1 MTRACVG
8 VSFCVCLAATAA
20 VYAQGHPAAEAAQ
33 RMQVPPGLEVRLV
46 ASEPLVRQPVCIEF
60 DDRGRLWAIQY
71 LQYPNPAGL
80 TRTKVDRFSRTEY
93 DRLPEPPPKG
103 PVGADRITILE
114 DTDGDG
120 VADKG
125 HDFVA
130 GLNLTSGL
138 AFGYGGVFVLQTPYL
153 LFYPDRNRDDV
164 PDADPEVLLTGFG
177 MDDAHSVANSL
188 TWGPDGWLY
197 GCQGSTV
204 TARIRGIEFQQ
215 GVWRYHPL
223 SHEFELYCEGGGNS
237 WGLDF
242 DRHGRLLYST
252 NHGGYRLLHGL
263 PGAYYWK
270 SFGKHGPLHN
280 PFAFGYFDH
289 APHRDFRGG
298 HVTVGGIVY
307 RGDGLPA
314 MFRDTYISADLLGHG
329 MHWNEIQPRGSTV
342 ATAHAGDFLI
352 AHDTW
357 FAPSDVTT
365 GPDGAVYVCDWHDS
379 RTAHPDPD
387 AEWDRSNGRIY
398 RIAMKSTPLAP
409 ALRGEGP
416 GVRGSSKDTMA
427 MASRPSDLRTQST
440 ASLIA
445 LHSHL
450 NDWFVRRARRI
461 LTERRDPEAILP
473 LRTMVA
479 SAMTPQLR
487 LEALWT
493 LACCGGL
500 TDRLAIELLHDGDPF
515 LRRATVQLLGDA
527 QPISAQIVRALMDLA
542 PIEPDVA
549 VRAQLACT
557 ARRLPSVAAI
567 QLVQRLAARNEDQ
580 ADPFAPLLLWWAIE
594 QHADTERAAI
604 VEWLCDS
611 TASTHQIVRQTILP
625 RFLRRSAAVGDVPSL
640 KAVAQILNATRDR
653 AAQLP
658 LLASIEQGWQERRA
672 NGPIPEEFTESVRVL
687 WREDASDEAL
697 LRLAM
702 RLHFSAA
709 RQRVS
714 ELLSDRRASEADRK
728 MSIGIMADLG
738 SDADAQLLT
747 KLVLDEQEPAGVR
760 LAAIDAVQRF
770 ALPDVGDVLLKV
782 YPSSKPPLKERL
794 QSALLGRPEWGT
806 RFLDEFEAKRLP
818 VTDLTAERWQ
828 GIVNRLDPES
838 RGKISRLW
846 GRVSPPTPEERLAE
860 VRRLNNDLRA
870 GTGSAEK
877 GHPLFTQHCATCH
890 RLHGEGYAVGP
901 DLTHANRA
909 DRDYLLVQLVDPNAI
924 IRKEYVTYIAAT
936 KDGRVLTGLLVEQNA
951 GGVTLLAAKAEKLM
965 IAASN
970 LDELRE
976 SDASLMPENVLKKL
990 TPQELRDL
998 FAFLQSAAPKT
1009 ENSR

>member
-1 MTRACVG
+1 MTRACAS
-8 VSFCVCLAATAA
+8 VSLCLCLAATAA
-20 VYAQGHPAAEAAQ
+20 LQAQGHPPAEAAR

-80 TRTKVDRFSRTEY
+80 TRTRVDRFSRTEY

-114 DTDGDG
+114 DNDGDG
-120 VADKG
+120 VADRG
-125 HDFVA
+125 RDFVA

-153 LFYPDRNRDDV
+153 LFYPDRDRDDI

-215 GVWRYHPL
+215 GVWRYHPFTR
-223 SHEFELYCEGGGNS
+223 EFELYCEGGGNS

-314 MFRDTYISADLLGHG
+314 PFRDTYISADLFGHG

-352 AHDTW
+352 SNDTW

-365 GPDGAVYVCDWHDS
+365 GPDGSVYVCDWHDS

-398 RIAMKSTPLAP
+398 RIAMSGRTTP
-409 ALRGEGP
+409 RI
-416 GVRGSSKDTMA
+416 D
-427 MASRPSDLRTQST
+427 DLRTQST
-440 ASLIA
+440 AGLIA
-445 LHSHL
+445 LHSHS
-450 NDWFVRRARRI
+450 NDWFVRRARRM

-479 SAMTPQLR
+479 TSTQPQLR

-493 LACCGGL
+493 LASCGGL
-500 TDRLAIELLHDGDPF
+500 TDRLAIELLRDADPF
-515 LRRATVQLLGDA
+515 LRRATVQLLSDER
-527 QPISAQIVRALMDLA
+527 PVSAQIVRALMNLA
-542 PIEPDVA
+542 PTETDVA

-557 ARRLPSVAAI
+557 ARRLSSATAI
-567 QLVQRLAARNEDQ
+567 QLAQRLAARNEDH
-580 ADPFAPLLLWWAIE
+580 ADPFVPLLLWWAVE
-594 QHADTERAAI
+594 QHADVERAAI

-611 TASTHQIVRQTILP
+611 TTSTQQIVGQTILP
-625 RFLRRSAAVGDVPSL
+625 RFVRRSVSVGDTASL

-672 NGPIPEEFTESVRVL
+672 IGPTPDNSIPDEFTESVRLL
-687 WREDASDEAL
+687 WRDDAREEAL
-697 LRLAM
+697 LRLAL
-702 RLHFSAA
+702 RLNFPTA

-714 ELLSDRRASEADRK
+714 ELASDRRASEADRK
-728 MSIGIMADLG
+728 TGIGILADLG
-738 SDADAQLLT
+738 TDADARLLM
-747 KLVLDEQEPAGVR
+747 KFVLDEQEPAGVR

-770 ALPDVGDVLLKV
+770 ALTDVCEALLKV
-782 YPSSKPPLKERL
+782 YPSSKPPLKDRL
-794 QSALLGRPEWGT
+794 QSALLSRPEWGT
-806 RFLDEFEAKRLP
+806 RFLAEFDAKRLP

-828 GIVNRLDPES
+828 GIVNRLDPEA

-870 GTGSAEK
+870 GTGSAEQ
-877 GHPLFTQHCATCH
+877 GCPLFTQHCATCH
-890 RLHGEGYAVGP
+890 RLHGEGHAVGP
-901 DLTHANRA
+901 DLTHANRG

-924 IRKEYVTYIAAT
+924 IRKEFVTYIVAT

-951 GGVTLLAAKAEKLM
+951 GGVTLLAAKAEKLT

-976 SDASLMPENVLKKL
+976 SEASLMPENMLKKL

>member
-1 MTRACVG
+1 MSRAFSCI
-8 VSFCVCLAATAA
+8 SFVACLATAA
-20 VYAQGHPAAEAAQ
+20 TLYAQGYPPAESAR
-33 RMQVPPGLEVRLV
+33 RMQVPPNLEVRLI
-46 ASEPLVRQPVCIEF
+46 ASEPLIRQPVCIEF

-120 VADKG
+120 VADRDR
-125 HDFVA
+125 DFVA

-138 AFGYGGVFVLQTPYL
+138 AFGNGGVFVLQTPYL
-153 LFYPDRNRDDV
+153 LFYPDRDRDDV

-177 MDDAHSVANSL
+177 MEDAHSVANSM

-204 TARIRGIEFQQ
+204 TAHIRGIEFQQ
-215 GVWRYHPL
+215 GVWRYHPV
-223 SHEFELYCEGGGNS
+223 SREFELYCEGGGNS

-263 PGAYYWK
+263 PGASYWK

-289 APHRDFRGG
+289 APHKDFRGG

-307 RGDGLPA
+307 RGDGLPVT
-314 MFRDTYISADLLGHG
+314 FRDTYISADLLGHG

-352 AHDTW
+352 SNDTW

-398 RIAMKSTPLAP
+398 RIAKTGQTTPRMDDLSTQ
-409 ALRGEGP
+409 
-416 GVRGSSKDTMA
+416 T
-427 MASRPSDLRTQST
+427 T
-440 ASLIA
+440 ANLIA
-445 LHSHL
+445 LHSHP
-450 NDWFVRRARRI
+450 NDWFVRRARRV
-461 LTERRDPEAILP
+461 LAERQDPEAVQP
-473 LRTMVA
+473 LHTLVTT
-479 SAMTPQLR
+479 STLPQLR

-493 LACCGGL
+493 LASCGGL
-500 TDRLAIELLHDGDPF
+500 TDRLALDLLRDADPF
-515 LRRATVQLLGDA
+515 LRRALVQLLGDQRTVSTQVIHA
-527 QPISAQIVRALMDLA
+527 MMDIA
-542 PIEPDVA
+542 ITEPDVT

-557 ARRLPSVAAI
+557 ARRLPSASAI
-567 QLVQRLAARNEDQ
+567 SLAKRLASRNEDQ
-580 ADPFAPLLLWWAIE
+580 TDPFVPLLLWWAVE
-594 QHADTERAAI
+594 QHADAEREAI
-604 VEWLCDS
+604 VEWLCEPATVIQPIS
-611 TASTHQIVRQTILP
+611 QRTILP
-625 RFLRRSAAVGDVPSL
+625 RFLKRSAAVSDASSL
-640 KAVAQILNATRDR
+640 KAVAQILRVTPDPAT
-653 AAQLP
+653 QLS
-658 LLASIEQGWQERRA
+658 LLASIEQGFQERRA
-672 NGPIPEEFTESVRVL
+672 NDPIPDELTESVRLL
-687 WREDASDEAL
+687 WREDTRDEAL

-702 RLHFSAA
+702 RLDIPNA

-714 ELLSDRRASEADRK
+714 ELILDRQASEAERR
-728 MSIGIMADLG
+728 MGIGIFSDLG
-738 SDADAQLLT
+738 RNADVRLLT
-747 KLVLDEQEPAGVR
+747 ALVLDELESTEIR
-760 LAAIDAVQRF
+760 LAAIDAVARF
-770 ALPDVGDVLLKV
+770 ARSDVCDALLKI
-782 YPSSKPPLKERL
+782 YPSSNPPLRDRL
-794 QSALLGRPEWGT
+794 QSALLSRPEWAT
-806 RFLDEFEAKRLP
+806 RFLAEFDAKLLP

-828 GIVNRLDPES
+828 GIVQRLDLES
-838 RGKISRLW
+838 RSTISRLW

-870 GTGSAEK
+870 EIGNSEK
-877 GHPLFTQHCATCH
+877 GHLLFTQHCATCH
-890 RLHGEGYAVGP
+890 RLHGEGQAVGP
-901 DLTHANRA
+901 DLTHANRS

-924 IRKEYVTYIAAT
+924 IRKEFVTYIAAT
-936 KDGRVLTGLLVEQNA
+936 KDGRILTGLLVEQNA
-951 GGVTLLAAKAEKLM
+951 GGVTLLAAKAETLT

-976 SDASLMPENVLKKL
+976 SEASLMPENVLKKL

-998 FAFLQSAAPKT
+998 FAFLQSAAPAGK
-1009 ENSR
+1009 NQSAAVP

>member
-1 MTRACVG
+1 
-8 VSFCVCLAATAA
+8 
-20 VYAQGHPAAEAAQ
+20 
-33 RMQVPPGLEVRLV
+33 MQVPAGLEVWLV

-80 TRTKVDRFSRTEY
+80 ARTKVDRFSRTEY

-120 VADKG
+120 VADRG
-125 HDFVA
+125 RDFVA

-164 PDADPEVLLTGFG
+164 PDADPDVLLTGFG

-215 GVWRYHPL
+215 GVWRYHPFT
-223 SHEFELYCEGGGNS
+223 HEFELYCEGGGNS

-314 MFRDTYISADLLGHG
+314 PFRDTYISADLLGHG

-352 AHDTW
+352 SNDTW

-398 RIAMKSTPLAP
+398 RIAMPGRTTP
-409 ALRGEGP
+409 R
-416 GVRGSSKDTMA
+416 VD
-427 MASRPSDLRTQST
+427 DLRTQST

-445 LHSHL
+445 LHSHS
-450 NDWFVRRARRI
+450 NDWFVRRARRM

-479 SAMTPQLR
+479 ASTQPQLR

-493 LACCGGL
+493 LASCGGL
-500 TDRLAIELLHDGDPF
+500 TDRLAIELLQDADPF
-515 LRRATVQLLGDA
+515 LRRATVQLLGDERPVSS
-527 QPISAQIVRALMDLA
+527 QVVRALMDLA
-542 PIEPDVA
+542 PTEPDVV

-557 ARRLPSVAAI
+557 ARRLPPAAAI
-567 QLVQRLAARNEDQ
+567 QLAQRLAARNEDQ
-580 ADPFAPLLLWWAIE
+580 VDPFVPLLLWWAVE
-594 QHADTERAAI
+594 QHADVERAAL
-604 VEWLCDS
+604 VEWLCEPTTS
-611 TASTHQIVRQTILP
+611 TQPIVQQTILP
-625 RFLRRSAAVGDVPSL
+625 RFLRRSSAVGDAASL
-640 KAVAQILNATRDR
+640 KAVAQILNAVRDR

-658 LLASIEQGWQERRA
+658 LLANIEQGWQERRA
-672 NGPIPEEFTESVRVL
+672 NGPIPDEFTEFVRVL
-687 WREDASDEAL
+687 WREDAREEAL
-697 LRLAM
+697 LRLAL
-702 RLHFSAA
+702 RLHFPAA

-714 ELLSDRRASEADRK
+714 ELVSDRRASEADRK
-728 MSIGIMADLG
+728 MGIGILADLG
-738 SDADAQLLT
+738 TDTDAQLLT

-770 ALPDVGDVLLKV
+770 ALSDVGDALLKV
-782 YPSSKPPLKERL
+782 YPSGQPPLKDRL
-794 QSALLGRPEWGT
+794 QSALLSRPEWGT
-806 RFLDEFEAKRLP
+806 RFLAEFDAKRLP

-828 GIVNRLDPES
+828 GIVNRLAPEARS
-838 RGKISRLW
+838 KISRLW

-870 GTGSAEK
+870 EPGNAAK

-890 RLHGEGYAVGP
+890 RLHGEGHAVGP
-901 DLTHANRA
+901 DLTHANRG

-924 IRKEYVTYIAAT
+924 IRKEYVTYIATT

-990 TPQELRDL
+990 TPQGNAVKDFFIPLASKMLRR
-998 FAFLQSAAPKT
+998 FLGKHRMLQESLIVMVLRIC
-1009 ENSR
+1009 ECS

>member
-1 MTRACVG
+1 
-8 VSFCVCLAATAA
+8 
-20 VYAQGHPAAEAAQ
+20 
-33 RMQVPPGLEVRLV
+33 MQVPPGLEVRLI
-46 ASEPLVRQPVCIEF
+46 ASEPLIRQPVCIEF

-120 VADKG
+120 VADRG
-125 HDFVA
+125 RDFVA

-153 LFYPDRNRDDV
+153 LFYPDRDRDDV
-164 PDADPEVLLTGFG
+164 PDADPDVLLTGFG

-242 DRHGRLLYST
+242 DRHVRLLYST

-289 APHRDFRGG
+289 APHEDFRGG

-314 MFRDTYISADLLGHG
+314 SFRDSYISADLLGHG

-352 AHDTW
+352 SHDTW

-387 AEWDRSNGRIY
+387 AKWDRSNGRIY
-398 RIAMKSTPLAP
+398 RIAM
-409 ALRGEGP
+409 RGFA
-416 GVRGSSKDTMA
+416 T
-427 MASRPSDLRTQST
+427 SRFDDLRTQST
-440 ASLIA
+440 VSLIA

-450 NDWFVRRARRI
+450 NDWFVRRARRM

-473 LRTMVA
+473 LSTMVA
-479 SAMTPQLR
+479 TSTQPQLR

-493 LACCGGL
+493 LASCGGL
-500 TDRLAIELLHDGDPF
+500 TDGLAMELLRDADPF
-515 LRRATVQLLGDA
+515 LRRATVQLSGDERR
-527 QPISAQIVRALMDLA
+527 ISTQVVHAMMDIA
-542 PIEPDVA
+542 PTEPDVT

-557 ARRLPSVAAI
+557 ARRLPSHAAI
-567 QLVQRLAARNEDQ
+567 QLAKRLAGRNEDQ
-580 ADPFAPLLLWWAIE
+580 SDPFLPLLLWWAVE
-594 QHADTERAAI
+594 QHADAEREAI
-604 VEWLCDS
+604 VEWLCERTLS
-611 TASTHQIVRQTILP
+611 NQPIAQQTILP
-625 RFLRRSAAVGDVPSL
+625 RFLRRSASVGDAPSL
-640 KAVAQILNATRDR
+640 RAIAQILK
-653 AAQLP
+653 AAPDQAVQLP
-658 LLASIEQGWQERRA
+658 LLASIEQGWQERLA
-672 NGPIPEEFTESVRVL
+672 NGPIPDEFTESVRLL
-687 WREDASDEAL
+687 WREDAREESL

-702 RLHFSAA
+702 RLNFPAA

-714 ELLSDRRASEADRK
+714 ELVFDRRASEADRK
-728 MSIGIMADLG
+728 TWIAILADLG
-738 SDADAQLLT
+738 SDTDARLLT
-747 KLVLDEQEPAGVR
+747 TLVLDEQESADVR

-770 ALPDVGDVLLKV
+770 ALSDVCDALLEI
-782 YPSSKPPLKERL
+782 YPSSKEPFKERL
-794 QSALLGRPEWGT
+794 QSALLSRPEWAT
-806 RFLDEFEAKRLP
+806 RFLTEFDSKRLP
-818 VTDLTAERWQ
+818 VTDLTAEHWQ
-828 GIVNRLDPES
+828 RIVERLDSQS
-838 RGKISRLW
+838 RSTISRLW

-870 GTGSAEK
+870 EDGNAEK

-890 RLHGEGYAVGP
+890 RLHGEGQAVGP
-901 DLTHANRA
+901 DLTHANRG

-924 IRKEYVTYIAAT
+924 IRREYVTYIAAT

-951 GGVTLLAAKAEKLM
+951 GGVTLLAAKAEKVT

-976 SDASLMPENVLKKL
+976 SEASLMPENVLKTL

-998 FAFLQSAAPKT
+998 FAFLQSAAPIKK
-1009 ENSR
+1009 

>member
-1 MTRACVG
+1 
-8 VSFCVCLAATAA
+8 
-20 VYAQGHPAAEAAQ
+20 
-33 RMQVPPGLEVRLV
+33 MQVPPGLEVRLV

-80 TRTKVDRFSRTEY
+80 TRTRVDRFSRTEY

-120 VADKG
+120 VADRG
-125 HDFVA
+125 RDFVA

-153 LFYPDRNRDDV
+153 LFYPDRDRDDV
-164 PDADPEVLLTGFG
+164 PDADPDVLLTGFG

-223 SHEFELYCEGGGNS
+223 TREFELYCEGGGNS

-314 MFRDTYISADLLGHG
+314 PFRDTYISADLLGHG
-329 MHWNEIQPRGSTV
+329 MHWNEIQPRGSTI

-352 AHDTW
+352 SNDTW

-398 RIAMKSTPLAP
+398 RIAM
-409 ALRGEGP
+409 P
-416 GVRGSSKDTMA
+416 GRAVPRFD
-427 MASRPSDLRTQST
+427 DLRTQST
-440 ASLIA
+440 SSLIA
-445 LHSHL
+445 LHSHS
-450 NDWFVRRARRI
+450 NDWFVRRARRM
-461 LTERRDPEAILP
+461 LTERRDSEAILP
-473 LRTMVA
+473 LRSMVA
-479 SAMTPQLR
+479 TSTQPQLR

-493 LACCGGL
+493 LASCGGL
-500 TDRLAIELLHDGDPF
+500 TDRLAIELLRDADPF
-515 LRRATVQLLGDA
+515 LRRATVQLLGDER
-527 QPISAQIVRALMDLA
+527 PVSAQIVRALMDLA
-542 PIEPDVA
+542 PTDPDVA

-557 ARRLPSVAAI
+557 ARRLPSAAAI
-567 QLVQRLAARNEDQ
+567 QLAQRLAARNEDQ
-580 ADPFAPLLLWWAIE
+580 SDPFVPMLLWWAIE
-594 QHADTERAAI
+594 QHADVERAAI
-604 VEWLCDS
+604 VEWLCDPATS
-611 TASTHQIVRQTILP
+611 TQPIVSQAILP
-625 RFLRRSAAVGDVPSL
+625 RFLKRSAAVGDAPSL
-640 KAVAQILNATRDR
+640 KAVAQILNTARDR

-658 LLASIEQGWQERRA
+658 FLTSIEQGWQERRT
-672 NGPIPEEFTESVRVL
+672 NGPIPKEFTESMRPL
-687 WREDASDEAL
+687 WHEDARDDAL

-702 RLHFSAA
+702 RLNFPTA

-714 ELLSDRRASEADRK
+714 ELVSDRRASEADRK
-728 MSIGIMADLG
+728 TWIGILADLG
-738 SDADAQLLT
+738 SDTDAQLLT

-770 ALPDVGDVLLKV
+770 ALPDVSDALLKI
-782 YPSSKPPLKERL
+782 YPSSKPPLKDRL
-794 QSALLGRPEWGT
+794 QTALLSRPEWGT
-806 RFLDEFEAKRLP
+806 RFLAEFDAKRLP
-818 VTDLTAERWQ
+818 VADLTAERWQ
-828 GIVNRLDPES
+828 GIVNRLAPEA
-838 RGKISRLW
+838 RDKISRLW

-870 GTGSAEK
+870 EPGNAAK

-890 RLHGEGYAVGP
+890 RLHGEGHAVGP
-901 DLTHANRA
+901 DLTHANRG

-951 GGVTLLAAKAEKLM
+951 GGVTLLAAKAEKLTV
-965 IAASN
+965 AASN

-1009 ENSR
+1009 ENSK

>member
-1 MTRACVG
+1 MTRVCAG
-8 VSFCVCLAATAA
+8 VSLCLCLAATA
-20 VYAQGHPAAEAAQ
+20 VLQAQGHAPAEAAR
-33 RMQVPPGLEVRLV
+33 RMQVPVGLEVRLV

-120 VADKG
+120 VADRG
-125 HDFVA
+125 RDFVA

-223 SHEFELYCEGGGNS
+223 THEFELYCEGGGNS

-314 MFRDTYISADLLGHG
+314 TFRDTYISADLLGHG

-352 AHDTW
+352 SHDTW

-398 RIAMKSTPLAP
+398 RIAMPGRAAP
-409 ALRGEGP
+409 RI
-416 GVRGSSKDTMA
+416 D
-427 MASRPSDLRTQST
+427 DLRTQST

-445 LHSHL
+445 LHSHS
-450 NDWFVRRARRI
+450 NDWFVRRARRM

-473 LRTMVA
+473 LRTMVET
-479 SAMTPQLR
+479 SPQPQLR

-493 LACCGGL
+493 LASCGGL
-500 TDRLAIELLHDGDPF
+500 TDRLAIELLRDADPF

-527 QPISAQIVRALMDLA
+527 RPISAQIVRALMDLA
-542 PIEPDVA
+542 PTEPDVV

-557 ARRLPSVAAI
+557 ARRLPSAAAI
-567 QLVQRLAARNEDQ
+567 QLAQRLAARNEDQ
-580 ADPFAPLLLWWAIE
+580 ADPFVPLLLWWAVE
-594 QHADTERAAI
+594 QHADVERAAI
-604 VEWLCDS
+604 VEWLCEPTTS
-611 TASTHQIVRQTILP
+611 TKMIVRQTILP
-625 RFLRRSAAVGDVPSL
+625 RFLRRSAAVGDASSL
-640 KAVAQILNATRDR
+640 KAVAQILNAARDR
-653 AAQLP
+653 TAQLP

-672 NGPIPEEFTESVRVL
+672 NGPIPDEFAESVRVL
-687 WREDASDEAL
+687 WREDAREEAL

-702 RLHFSAA
+702 RLSPPTA
-709 RQRVS
+709 RRRVS
-714 ELLSDRRASEADRK
+714 ELVSDRRTSEADRK
-728 MSIGIMADLG
+728 MGIGILADLG

-747 KLVLDEQEPAGVR
+747 KLVLDEQEPVGVR

-770 ALPDVGDVLLKV
+770 ALPDVGDALLKV
-782 YPSSKPPLKERL
+782 YPSSQPPLKDRL
-794 QSALLGRPEWGT
+794 QSALLSRPEWGT
-806 RFLDEFEAKRLP
+806 RFLAEFDAKRLP
-818 VTDLTAERWQ
+818 ITDLTAERWQ
-828 GIVNRLDPES
+828 GIVNRLDPGA
-838 RGKISRLW
+838 RAKITRLW

-870 GTGSAEK
+870 EPGNAAK

-890 RLHGEGYAVGP
+890 RLHGEGHAVGP
-901 DLTHANRA
+901 DLTHANRG

-924 IRKEYVTYIAAT
+924 IRREYVTYIAST

-951 GGVTLLAAKAEKLM
+951 GGVTLLAAKAEKLT

-976 SDASLMPENVLKKL
+976 SESSLMPENVLKKL

-998 FAFLQSAAPKT
+998 FAFLQSAPKP
-1009 ENSR
+1009 ENSK